1 LPRRSIW
8 VADLLTLEE
17 IFEELYT
24 HNLIKRQDYVRYVA
38 LRTALGKLAEQVLLG
53 LVDQVDFEGDAADTA
68 EADWPQGPDEAVE
81 D

>member
-1 LPRRSIW
+1 

-53 LVDQVDFEGDAADTA
+53 LVDQVDFEGGPADTA
-68 EADWPQGPDEAVE
+68 AVDWPPEPDAGEE